1 MGIFKN
7 FFKRLF
13 GINPKDDFPLD
24 DGYDNPNEVIIQNTI
39 DMTIFALK
47 RVGKLSTAKS
57 FEVAEGYMMMKITNK
72 DDSEYLFDLDAYINH
87 DDQDMTEKRYE
98 NEILRADKNIN
109 EEYVNQEVLKRSI
122 SLLK

>member
-39 DMTIFALK
+39 DLTIFALK
-47 RVGKLSTAKS
+47 RVGKLSVAKS
-57 FEVAEGYMMMKITNK
+57 FAVAEGYMMMKITNK
-72 DDSEYLFDLDAYINH
+72 DDSEYLFDLDTYIYH

-98 NEILRADKNIN
+98 NEILRAEKNID
-109 EEYVNQEVLKRSI
+109 EEYVNQEVLKRST